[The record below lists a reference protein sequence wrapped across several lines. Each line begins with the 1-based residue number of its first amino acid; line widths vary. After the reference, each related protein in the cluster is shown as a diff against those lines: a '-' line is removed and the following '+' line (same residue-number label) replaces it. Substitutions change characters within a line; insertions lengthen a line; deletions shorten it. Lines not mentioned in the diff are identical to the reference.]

1 MDYFDMDLGLSDE
14 DRALKEAAHKFARE
28 VMRPAA
34 RELDRIT
41 RDRASRES
49 VTAAGLYPIGE
60 GAGFA
65 GGIGFW
71 VVTMLSGQPAILAL
85 LAGALAVAAGYA
97 ALAVIPAFLRDYK
110 TMFGLVARALPKK
123 AG

>member
-1 MDYFDMDLGLSDE
+1 MPVSRSTWSLAGWPVTIWWLS
-14 DRALKEAAHKFARE
+14 RFTPIPVKQLWIGAGRIIAA
-28 VMRPAA
+28 
-34 RELDRIT
+34 
-41 RDRASRES
+41 
-49 VTAAGLYPIGE
+49 
-60 GAGFA
+60 AGFA